1 MPTEGYNSGSLFEM
15 KFYFSG
21 SQWVDFRLGLG
32 VVCSEPKRPSRAVF
46 KVSTPGS
53 KTVDVG
59 RCSLGHLVLVASM
72 TGIAWGGLKNDS
84 GCARMRLPMAWR
96 IRYRLVPLTPCEA
109 KATLK
114 AR

>member
-59 RCSLGHLVLVASM
+59 RCSLGHLVLVAFENLQVKKM
-72 TGIAWGGLKNDS
+72 LKHLFHEN
-84 GCARMRLPMAWR
+84 L
-96 IRYRLVPLTPCEA
+96 
-109 KATLK
+109 LK
-114 AR
+114 YVDYF